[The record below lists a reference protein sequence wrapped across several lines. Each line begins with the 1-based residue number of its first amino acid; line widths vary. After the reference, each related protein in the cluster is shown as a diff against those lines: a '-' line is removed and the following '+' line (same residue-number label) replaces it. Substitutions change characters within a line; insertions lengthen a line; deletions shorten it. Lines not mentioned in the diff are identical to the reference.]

1 MKFISKTSR
10 RTFAGEEEEDND
22 DIDIVVVKNSIYF
35 YEDISV
41 ASIRTLC
48 KHVSELESNLLKLQT
63 DYRLMNPPS
72 IYLHIQSSG
81 GDAYAGLSGM
91 NTLQNCRVP
100 VITIVDGFVASA
112 ATFLLLGGSERW
124 MQKHSNLLIHQIRT
138 GFWGRFDELKDE
150 MSNSEHL
157 MKMIKTI
164 YKKNST
170 MPKKTLNGII
180 KKEIYLNSDE
190 CLNYGLIHKII

>member
-1 MKFISKTSR
+1 MKFISKMPR
-10 RTFAGEEEEDND
+10 RNMAGEDEEEGD
-22 DIDIVVVKNSIYF
+22 DVNIIVVKNSVYF

-41 ASIRTLC
+41 ASIRKLC
-48 KHVSELESNLLKLQT
+48 QHICELEINLLKIQT
-63 DYRLMNPPS
+63 DYRLDNPPK

-91 NTLQNCRVP
+91 NTIQNCRVP

-112 ATFLLLGGSERW
+112 ATFLLLGGTERW
-124 MQKHSNLLIHQIRT
+124 MQKHANLLIHQIRT
-138 GFWGRFDELKDE
+138 EFWGRFDELKDE

-180 KKEIYLNSDE
+180 KKEICMNADE
-190 CLNYGLIHKII
+190 CLNYGLIHNII